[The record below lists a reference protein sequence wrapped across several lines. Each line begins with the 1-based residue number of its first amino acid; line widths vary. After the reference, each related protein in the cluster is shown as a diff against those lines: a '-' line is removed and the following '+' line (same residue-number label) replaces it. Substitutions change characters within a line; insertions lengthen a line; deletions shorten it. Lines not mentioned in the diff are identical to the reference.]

1 MAVQSNDVLIFD
13 LFGVIAKDQN
23 QEGREALLATGAVSE
38 EEFWAAYWNQ
48 RPPYDRGEVTG
59 TQYWTD
65 VSGQLAT
72 SFDPDRIRQL
82 IEHDIASWSLVDDQM
97 IALLEDLSR
106 TRRLALLSDIP
117 QELGEHFQRRH
128 RWLNLFEVR
137 GLSYQIGF
145 AKPERETFEWCI
157 RELGIEPHR
166 ALFID
171 DREENIR
178 SAQEAGLRGHL
189 FTSCEALSQTLE
201 ANGTRWRRSLR

>member
-1 MAVQSNDVLIFD
+1 MAVQSSDVLIFD

-23 QEGREALLATGAVSE
+23 QEGRDALLATAGVPE
-38 EEFWAAYWNQ
+38 EEFWAAYWSQ

-59 TQYWTD
+59 TQYWTA

-82 IEHDIASWSLVDDQM
+82 KEHDVASWSAVDDQM
-97 IALLEDLSR
+97 IALLEDLFR
-106 TRRLALLSDIP
+106 TRRLALLSNIP
-117 QELGEHFQRRH
+117 QELGEHFLRRH
-128 RWLNLFEVR
+128 RWLDLFEVR
-137 GLSYQIGF
+137 GLSYQIGY

-157 RELGIEPHR
+157 RELGIEPCG

-178 SAQEAGLRGHL
+178 SAREAGLRGHL
-189 FTSCEALSQTLE
+189 FTSREAFIQILE
-201 ANGTRWRRSLR
+201 

>member
-1 MAVQSNDVLIFD
+1 MAVQSSDVLIFD

-23 QEGREALLATGAVSE
+23 QEGKAALLATGGVPE
-38 EEFWAAYWNQ
+38 KDFWAAYWDQ
-48 RPPYDRGEVTG
+48 RPPYDRGEVTA
-59 TQYWTD
+59 TQYWTA
-65 VSGQLAT
+65 VSDQLAR

-82 IEHDIASWSLVDDQM
+82 KEHDIASWSVVDDRM

-106 TRRLALLSDIP
+106 TRRLALLSNIP
-117 QELGEHFQRRH
+117 KELGEHFLRRH
-128 RWLNLFEVR
+128 RWLDLFEVR
-137 GLSYQIGF
+137 GLSYQIGY

-157 RELGIEPHR
+157 RELGIEPYQ

-189 FTSCEALSQTLE
+189 FTSSEALSHILE
-201 ANGTRWRRSLR
+201 ANVT